1 MIKEY
6 FDVVKLHK
14 QLNTVTTERDMLKE
28 TIKDELYKSFMAK
41 LEEPLVYERTKQENK
56 RLRQQVKTLKEI
68 IKNGDVKWSINIK
81 DTYLLTSDAKCL
93 SLNIVDKMDKRWK
106 FVGEWILYDGTHK
119 VLEFIVD
126 IDKGE
131 YSM

>member
-6 FDVVKLHK
+6 FDAVKLHK
-14 QLNTVTTERDMLKE
+14 KLNTVIIERDMLKE

-68 IKNGDVKWSINIK
+68 IKNGDV
-81 DTYLLTSDAKCL
+81 
-93 SLNIVDKMDKRWK
+93 R
-106 FVGEWILYDGTHK
+106 
-119 VLEFIVD
+119 
-126 IDKGE
+126 
-131 YSM
+131 